1 MSQRGIWSFADIKVP
16 ITSTNTQNDIV
27 QRPIIWRIESNLMKT
42 HLDEVDVQLLALLQ
56 EDGRI
61 TNADLS
67 KRVGLSPPSV
77 LQRVRILEKS
87 GLIRG
92 YHALLDADRLGLRI
106 TALAMISLSL
116 HQEQPIERFRRSI
129 NEIPEVLECY
139 HVSGEFDFLLKIVVR
154 DIRSYEQLI
163 REKLSKIKGIQ
174 QIKTS
179 FVLANTKYTTKIP
192 L

>member
-1 MSQRGIWSFADIKVP
+1 
-16 ITSTNTQNDIV
+16 
-27 QRPIIWRIESNLMKT
+27 MKT

-61 TNADLS
+61 TNADLA

-77 LQRVRILEKS
+77 LQRVRTLEKI
-87 GLIRG
+87 GLIRE
-92 YHALLDADRLGLRI
+92 YAALLDAERLGLKI

-116 HQEQPIERFRRSI
+116 HQDRPIEAFRKAVQD
-129 NEIPEVLECY
+129 IPEILECY

-154 DIRSYEQLI
+154 DMRAYEQLI
-163 REKLSKIKGIQ
+163 RERLSKIKGIG

-179 FVLANTKYTTKIP
+179 FVLATPKYTTKIP
-192 L
+192 LG